1 MLQTIKDDCN
11 LGRIYGVLS
20 KDNGV
25 TKVKI
30 MNKYYLDKLYAYY
43 KELDLINTADGIKY
57 KRDSIKIFRH
67 MYGKERAQEYIR
79 DLKSVPIGFIK
90 LNPRYDNMFT
100 EEDIKHDID
109 ILNKYIGIMFNRS
122 RDKSIIDLS
131 NFTLDLSIT
140 NNKYGLRPNKL
151 YYEGI
156 EALDRNVKIPMSRL
170 LVDDLKEIIIKEYDN
185 ECKKL
190 NVIGDFFRMYRVLL
204 TGKVTSIHME
214 FLDKNT
220 FKYELTYEYED
231 NGKGELWKKG
241 KIPDLRFLDI
251 H

>member
-1 MLQTIKDDCN
+1 MLETKSDCS

-25 TKVKI
+25 TKIKI

-43 KELDLINTADGIKY
+43 KELDLININTNIKE
-57 KRDSIKIFRH
+57 KKKSIKQYRH
-67 MYGKERAQEYIR
+67 MYGKEKAQEYIR

-90 LNPRYDNMFT
+90 LNPEGYTIFT
-100 EEDIKHDID
+100 EEDIQHDID

-151 YYEGI
+151 YYKGI
-156 EALDRNVKIPMSRL
+156 EALDKNVKIPMSRL

-190 NVIGDFFRMYRVLL
+190 NIVGDFFRMYRVLL
-204 TGKVTSIHME
+204 TGNVTSIHME

-220 FKYELTYEYED
+220 FKYELIYEYED

-241 KIPDLRFLDI
+241 KISDLSFLDI